1 MPFRKAPCLSKPII
15 QFKLPFS
22 SFSYPPCTPPERGTP
37 AQTPGLTMSQ
47 TARLRAMAV
56 SFMIVTPP
64 GQYSTQFPSLYPTEY
79 PAEAVI
85 DESSESDDQSVE
97 DLTSSVTENEDGQE
111 RRWGGKGQEPLEKD
125 AICPG
130 APKLSSI
137 DLPN

>member
-1 MPFRKAPCLSKPII
+1 MPFRKTPSLSKPII

-22 SFSYPPCTPPERGTP
+22 SFSYPPCTSRERGAP
-37 AQTPGLTMSQ
+37 AQTSGSTMSQ
-47 TARLRAMAV
+47 TSWPRAMAV

-97 DLTSSVTENEDGQE
+97 DLTSLVTENEDG
-111 RRWGGKGQEPLEKD
+111 RWDGKGQEPLEKD
-125 AICPG
+125 AVCPG
-130 APKLSSI
+130 APKLSPI